1 MQTALPEENFMNL
14 RFFIDSFRF
23 FCYTEE
29 NIQKGCAVL
38 DRNIYDAYL
47 RLLHQE
53 LVPAMGCTEPIA
65 VAYAAAVAAKE
76 LPCLPETVNIR
87 VSANIIKNVKSV
99 IVPNTGGLHGLEAA
113 AAAGIIAGDPDS
125 KLLVISRVTGEEQ
138 KKIAGYL
145 ETAKFSVEE
154 SDSGALFDICI
165 TLSGNGHRS
174 TCRIAEDHTNIV
186 RIEKDDSVLY
196 ERQLSRNQAEASPEK
211 ALLTV
216 EQIVE
221 FADTVA
227 ISDVQAVLDRQ
238 IHCNM
243 DIARE
248 GLENNYGAR
257 IGQVLLKSRENDV
270 ITRAKAYAAAASD
283 ARMGGCEK
291 PVVINSGSGNQGIT
305 ASVPV
310 IIYAQELKASQ
321 ELLYRAL
328 LVSNLVTLHLK
339 SGIGPLSAYCGAISA
354 GCGAAAGITYLYGG
368 KFREIAHTIVNAIA
382 INSGVICDGAK
393 ASCAAKIASA
403 VEAGLLGME
412 MFRQGSQFLGGDGI
426 VTKGVENTIR
436 NVSHLASEGMR
447 KTDAEIIKIM
457 LS

>member
-1 MQTALPEENFMNL
+1 MDKQ
-14 RFFIDSFRF
+14 
-23 FCYTEE
+23 
-29 NIQKGCAVL
+29 
-38 DRNIYDAYL
+38 IYHAYV
-47 RLLHQE
+47 RLLEQE

-76 LPCLPETVNIR
+76 LPSIPETVEIC

-113 AAAGIIAGDPDS
+113 AAAGILAGDPER
-125 KLLVISRVTGEEQ
+125 KLLVISKVTPVQQ
-138 KKIAGYL
+138 KAIADYL
-145 ETAKFSVEE
+145 KQAHFVVKE

-165 TLSGNGHRS
+165 TLKGQGHRS
-174 TCRIAEDHTNIV
+174 VCRIAEDHTNIV
-186 RIEKDDSVLY
+186 RIERDGESVFNRCMTNAPG
-196 ERQLSRNQAEASPEK
+196 ETAGDK
-211 ALLTV
+211 KHLTV
-216 EQIVE
+216 ERIVE
-221 FADTVA
+221 FADALDVA
-227 ISDVQAVLDRQ
+227 DVKAVFDRQ
-238 IHCNM
+238 IVCNM
-243 DIARE
+243 EIAQE
-248 GLENNYGAR
+248 GLTNNYGAR
-257 IGQVLLKSRENDV
+257 IGQVLLKTRGEDV
-270 ITRAKAYAAAASD
+270 VTRAKAYAAAASD

-310 IIYAQELKASQ
+310 IVYAQEMGASEEQ
-321 ELLYRAL
+321 LYRAL
-328 LVSNLVTLHLK
+328 AVSNLVTLHLK

-354 GCGAAAGITYLYGG
+354 GCGAAAGITYLHGG
-368 KFREIAHTIVNAIA
+368 KFREIAHTVVNAIA

-403 VEAGLLGME
+403 VEAGILGME

-426 VTKGVENTIR
+426 VSKGVENTIN
-436 NVSHLASEGMR
+436 NVSRIASDGMR

>member
-1 MQTALPEENFMNL
+1 M
-14 RFFIDSFRF
+14 
-23 FCYTEE
+23 
-29 NIQKGCAVL
+29 
-38 DRNIYDAYL
+38 
-47 RLLHQE
+47 
-53 LVPAMGCTEPIA
+53 
-65 VAYAAAVAAKE
+65 
-76 LPCLPETVNIR
+76 
-87 VSANIIKNVKSV
+87 
-99 IVPNTGGLHGLEAA
+99 
-113 AAAGIIAGDPDS
+113 
-125 KLLVISRVTGEEQ
+125 
-138 KKIAGYL
+138 
-145 ETAKFSVEE
+145 
-154 SDSGALFDICI
+154 
-165 TLSGNGHRS
+165 
-174 TCRIAEDHTNIV
+174 CRIAEDHTNIV
-186 RIEKDDSVLY
+186 RIEQDEDTVY
-196 ERQLSRNQAEASPEK
+196 ERRLQEDSPEVSPEK

-216 EQIVE
+216 EKIVE
-221 FADTVA
+221 FADQA
-227 ISDVQAVLDRQ
+227 EIADVQALLDRQ
-238 IHCNM
+238 ISCNM
-243 DIARE
+243 DIANE
-248 GLENNYGAR
+248 GLTGHYGAR
-257 IGQVLLKSRENDV
+257 IGQVLLNSRCNDV

-310 IIYAQELKASQ
+310 IIYAQELQASREQ
-321 ELLYRAL
+321 LYRAL

-368 KFREIAHTIVNAIA
+368 KFREIAHTVVNALA

-412 MFRQGSQFLGGDGI
+412 MFRQGSQFMGGDGI

-436 NVSHLASEGMR
+436 NVSQLASEGMR